1 MYSVEFFF
9 AGMVGVYAIGK
20 KVDFVITCFMEVYVQ
35 AGPVGA
41 VVYFPIDEEEG
52 LEGVCAGIEGV

>member
-41 VVYFPIDEEEG
+41 VVFLTSYEG
-52 LEGVCAGIEGV
+52 EGGEGVGGGFEGV